1 MPGSRFTGA
10 ETVMDDSTWLSQYVE
25 HGSQDAFTRLV
36 DRHVDLVY
44 SAALR
49 QVHDRHLAEDVTQGV
64 FIALARKAK
73 SLRRETVLSA
83 WLLVTTRY
91 IALDALKTRSRRNRH
106 ERKAA
111 EMAPTTQDLPQD
123 PHWQEMEPHLDAA
136 LASLNDSDRRAIT
149 LRYFENRSLDDVAR
163 RMGLS
168 SDAARQRVHRATVRM
183 REFFAANGVN
193 VSAAVVGPTIAN
205 HAVHSA
211 PTGLASSVAAA
222 SLAVKTGA
230 VSAGVFGGTKGA
242 VLLMASTK
250 VKVLVGAAA
259 VLLLSGGAAIAWKQT
274 RPSEEVVAIKAP
286 GSGAS
291 YANATDVASTGDW
304 HTHFNEVYGLADGQ
318 IVKHV
323 GPPLIPERQAFWDNE
338 QKRQG
343 GRAWKLQADESF
355 TMEWDG
361 SAAHWTSITLAK
373 QNLGMLLQMAGHLKG
388 WEIDPSLPLGL
399 TFPGDWVARKGATTE
414 QIFNAAGPLVSTR
427 IGRSVHFEKRRATR
441 PTIIARG
448 QFQFSPLPGK
458 ENNGAVEFV
467 GDSPQ
472 PQRGPKRVSQE
483 MVTKREGTLA
493 DLLNHLQESTH
504 TRVFDETGQG
514 SAKVAWNEHKMIE
527 DNDALM
533 QNLAAQT
540 SLRFDRE
547 PREIEMWFL
556 VDDKGEVVPP
566 QSLAGVK

>member
-1 MPGSRFTGA
+1 
-10 ETVMDDSTWLSQYVE
+10 MDDSTWLREYVE

-83 WLLVTTRY
+83 WLLVTTRF
-91 IALDALKTRSRRNRH
+91 IALDSLKARSRRTRH

-111 EMAPTTQDLPQD
+111 EMAPTTQNPPQD
-123 PHWQEMEPHLDAA
+123 PHWQAMEPHLDAA

-168 SDAARQRVHRATVRM
+168 SAAARQRVHRATVRM

-193 VSAAVVGPTIAN
+193 VSAAVVGPAITA

-230 VSAGVFGGTKGA
+230 VSAGVLGGTKGA

-250 VKVLVGAAA
+250 VKVLVSAAA

-274 RPSEEVVAIKAP
+274 GPTDEVVAIKAP
-286 GSGAS
+286 ASGAP

-304 HTHFNEVYGLADGQ
+304 RTHFNAVYGLADGQ
-318 IVKHV
+318 IIKHV
-323 GPPLIPERQAFWDNE
+323 EPPLIPERQAFWDSE

-343 GRAWKLQADESF
+343 GHGWRLRPEESF

-361 SAAHWTSITLAK
+361 SAAHWNSLTMAK
-373 QNLGMLLQMAGHLKG
+373 QNLGMLLQVAGHLKG
-388 WEIDPSLPLGL
+388 WEVDSSLPLGL
-399 TFPGDWVARKGATTE
+399 TFPGDWVTRKGATTQ
-414 QIFNAAGPLVSTR
+414 QIFDAAGPLVSTR
-427 IGRSVHFEKRRATR
+427 VGRSVHFEKRRATR

-448 QFQFSPLPGK
+448 QFQYAPLPGK
-458 ENNGAVEFV
+458 ENNGIIDFV
-467 GDSPQ
+467 GDKPQ

-483 MVTKREGTLA
+483 MITKRKGTLA

-514 SAKVAWNEHKMIE
+514 SAAVAWNEHMMIE
-527 DNDALM
+527 DHDALM

-556 VDDKGEVVPP
+556 VDDQGQVVAP
-566 QSLAGVK
+566 QSLGGIK